1 MELTFQVSQGSLGRR
16 GEELYLLASLTVLTS
31 AHLLLRAVTSVSNSL
46 LWNVPESQWDKPSTL
61 RYVVGT
67 G

>member
-1 MELTFQVSQGSLGRR
+1 MELTFQVRR
-16 GEELYLLASLTVLTS
+16 GSAESGELYLPASHTILTS
-31 AHLLLRAVTSVSNSL
+31 AHPLLRAVTSVSNSL
-46 LWNVPESQWDKPSTL
+46 LWNVPESQWDKLSTL